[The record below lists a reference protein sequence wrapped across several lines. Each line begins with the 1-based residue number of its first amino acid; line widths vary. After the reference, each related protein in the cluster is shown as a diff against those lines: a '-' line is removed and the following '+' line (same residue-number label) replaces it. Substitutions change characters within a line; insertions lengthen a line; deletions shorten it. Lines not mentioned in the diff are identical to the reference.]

1 MSLFEKLQTV
11 FMLAAIALGFAAG
24 EIWPELGRGA
34 SALIAPALT
43 AMLFGLFLSIPL
55 RDLKSGFLNFR
66 FTAASL
72 ALNFI
77 WVPIL
82 GWLLGGLF
90 LEDSPA
96 LRLGFIMLL
105 VTPCTDWYLVFTSLA
120 RGNVALSAALLPI
133 NLLTQVV
140 LLPVYLIIFSGLTGR
155 LDLEALAWSV
165 VLVLVLPFGLAQAV
179 RRFFSDESSFRKT
192 LSGFFS
198 GGQFYF
204 LCLAI
209 AAMFA
214 SQGAQIKGNPGIFL
228 KLLTPVLLFFFI
240 NFWAGRLTAR
250 LMKFSFPD
258 SVSLS
263 LTTLARNSPIAL
275 AIAVTAFPDEPLVA
289 LALVIG
295 PLIELPVLALISQTL
310 LWMGRRQ
317 RQAPNGAMRRRGCD
331 G

>member
-11 FMLAAIALGFAAG
+11 FMLAAIALGFVAG
-24 EIWPELGRGA
+24 ELWPELAGQA
-34 SALIAPALT
+34 AALIAPALT

-55 RDLKSGFLNFR
+55 KDLKSGFLDFR
-66 FTAASL
+66 FTSVSL
-72 ALNFI
+72 MINFL

-90 LEDSPA
+90 LADAPA
-96 LRLGFIMLL
+96 LRLGFMMLL

-120 RGNVALSAALLPI
+120 RGNVALSAAILPI

-140 LLPVYLIIFSGLTGR
+140 LLPVYLIIFSGLTGQ
-155 LDLEALAWSV
+155 LDLAALAKSV
-165 VLVLVLPFGLAQAV
+165 ALVLVLPFGLAQAV
-179 RRFFSDESSFRKT
+179 RLLFEEDRLFRKAVT
-192 LSGFFS
+192 GVFS
-198 GGQFYF
+198 NGQFIF

-214 SQGAQIKGNPGIFL
+214 SQSAQLKGNLGIFA

-240 NFWAGRLTAR
+240 NFWVGRGAAR
-250 LMKFSFPD
+250 VMKLPFPD
-258 SVSLS
+258 SVSLN

-275 AIAVTAFPDEPLVA
+275 AIAVTAFPNEPLVA

-295 PLIELPVLALISQTL
+295 PLIELPVLAVIAQVL
-310 LWMGRRQ
+310 LWMGRKQ
-317 RQAPNGAMRRRGCD
+317 VSTEAARR
-331 G
+331 